1 MIVQC
6 AVRQDITVDIPSDG
20 QCVHPS
26 SNTIRWVYLQYHVT
40 ISTYTRLRNKFPKS
54 KYKLSKH
61 TQAFHVTQFTLISIY
76 IN

>member
-6 AVRQDITVDIPSDG
+6 AVRQDITVDISSDG

-26 SNTIRWVYLQYHVT
+26 STLLDGFICSTMLP
-40 ISTYTRLRNKFPKS
+40 ISTYTRLRNTFPKS
-54 KYKLSKH
+54 KYKSSKH

>member
-6 AVRQDITVDIPSDG
+6 AVRQDIKVDISSDG

-40 ISTYTRLRNKFPKS
+40 DINVYTFTKHISQIKI
-54 KYKLSKH
+54 
-61 TQAFHVTQFTLISIY
+61 QVE
-76 IN
+76 